1 MESDSDKIVQVRPI
15 GEYNCSELKRYYGHL
30 RYAAGVLNTI
40 VTECRWK
47 TIPAKITKRNQVD
60 SLVVAMEVTEELAQY
75 SEEPT
80 KLREES
86 AAARAEESGAK
97 SGKHK
102 MMD

>member
-1 MESDSDKIVQVRPI
+1 
-15 GEYNCSELKRYYGHL
+15 
-30 RYAAGVLNTI
+30 
-40 VTECRWK
+40 
-47 TIPAKITKRNQVD
+47 
-60 SLVVAMEVTEELAQY
+60 MEVTEELAQY

-80 KLREES
+80 KLHEES